1 MTLSGGE
8 SQRVKLA
15 TELARKSTGQTLYI
29 MDEPTTGLH
38 FSDIQR
44 LMSIVSS
51 LVERGNTVLII
62 EHNLDVIA
70 NAHYLID
77 LGPE

>member
-1 MTLSGGE
+1 
-8 SQRVKLA
+8 
-15 TELARKSTGQTLYI
+15 

-62 EHNLDVIA
+62 EHHLDVIA

-77 LGPE
+77 LGPEGGDGGGQLLYQ

>member
-1 MTLSGGE
+1 
-8 SQRVKLA
+8 
-15 TELARKSTGQTLYI
+15 

-62 EHNLDVIA
+62 EHHLDVIA

-77 LGPE
+77 LGPEGGDGGGKLLYQ